1 MRQKML
7 LVAAAFFGALAF
19 ILMYQQIKSEKEKAL
34 RGSVVVSLLAAKADL
49 IAGETLTREGLAQ
62 IQDRR
67 FSGRGSTEVKSA
79 DLDRV
84 LGKKLAFNVKRGSVL
99 LWQDISGYDDNR
111 QRGLTGV
118 VPAGMR
124 AISVAVD
131 STSSVTNQIRP
142 NNHVDIIGTFK
153 FPSMKDDKE
162 LDTITLTLLQDV
174 TVLATGQ
181 ELANALG
188 SPVLLQR
195 GSAPGPRGYNTLTL
209 SLSPKEVEMV
219 IFAAQKGRLDFS
231 LRNFEDS
238 STVGEL
244 PSVNFKYLESHLKD
258 FAKERESLG
267 KEEK

>member
-1 MRQKML
+1 MRQKLL

-34 RGSVVVSLLAAKADL
+34 RGSIEVLLLAAKTDL
-49 IAGETLTREGLAQ
+49 IAGETLERENLAQ
-62 IQDRR
+62 IRDRR
-67 FSGRGSTEVKSA
+67 FSDRGSTEIKAS

-99 LWQDISGYDDNR
+99 LWQDVSGFEDKR
-111 QRGLTGV
+111 QRGLTGIV
-118 VPAGMR
+118 APGWR

-181 ELANALG
+181 ELASALG
-188 SPVLLQR
+188 SPVLQR
-195 GSAPGPRGYNTLTL
+195 GSAPGQRGYNTLTL

-267 KEEK
+267 K